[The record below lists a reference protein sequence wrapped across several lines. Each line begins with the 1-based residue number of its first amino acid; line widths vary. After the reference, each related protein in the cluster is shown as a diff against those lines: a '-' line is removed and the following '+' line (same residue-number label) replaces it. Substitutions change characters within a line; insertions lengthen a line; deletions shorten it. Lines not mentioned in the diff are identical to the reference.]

1 MITAK
6 EAALQSINANHGDLK
21 VLTDQIDSAINKAS
35 KSGRTSAAI
44 LTSVEREVVDAATR
58 IAEQSGFIVNVVPN
72 NNYPHSRMIPGECGI
87 PYKYTISVMW
97 GLKL

>member
-6 EAALQSINANHGDLK
+6 EAALQSVNANHGDLK
-21 VLTDQIDSAINKAS
+21 VLTDQIDNAINKAC

-44 LTSVEREVVDAATR
+44 MTSVEREVVDAAMR
-58 IAEQSGFIVNVVPN
+58 IAEQAGFIVNVVPN
-72 NNYPHSRMIPGECGI
+72 NNYPGRTIPGEYGI
-87 PYKYTISVMW
+87 PHKYTISIMW